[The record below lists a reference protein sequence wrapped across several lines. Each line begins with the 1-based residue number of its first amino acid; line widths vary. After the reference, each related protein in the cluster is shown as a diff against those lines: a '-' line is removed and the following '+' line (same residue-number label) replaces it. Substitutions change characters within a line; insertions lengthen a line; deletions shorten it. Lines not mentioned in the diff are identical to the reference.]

1 MKSGVRVDG
10 GGTGVVIDV
19 GRDRRAI
26 NHDGGSGGGG
36 DDGWDD
42 RSHVDGGGVV
52 VINDG
57 RGSRVSVCGG
67 SSVHG
72 EERCD

>member
-1 MKSGVRVDG
+1 MKSGVCVDG

-19 GRDRRAI
+19 GRDHRAI
-26 NHDGGSGGGG
+26 NHGGSEGSG
-36 DDGWDD
+36 DDGWGD
-42 RSHVDGGGVV
+42 SHVDGGGVV

-57 RGSRVSVCGG
+57 RGSRASDCGG

>member
-1 MKSGVRVDG
+1 MV
-10 GGTGVVIDV
+10 
-19 GRDRRAI
+19 
-26 NHDGGSGGGG
+26 G

-42 RSHVDGGGVV
+42 THVDGGGVV

-57 RGSRVSVCGG
+57 RVNRASDCGV

>member
-1 MKSGVRVDG
+1 MKSVVRVDG
-10 GGTGVVIDV
+10 GGTGIAIDV
-19 GRDRRAI
+19 GRDR
-26 NHDGGSGGGG
+26 G

-42 RSHVDGGGVV
+42 SHADGGGVV

-57 RGSRVSVCGG
+57 RGSHASDCGG

-72 EERCD
+72 GE